1 MPDLGHSCPADGCG
15 PKADG
20 RNPFLERSDSTAMP
34 TAEDRLTNVELLLTH
49 LQHDFEQLS
58 QVVFRQQ
65 AELDALRKELTLLDS
80 RVVTL
85 SDSPEARDPL
95 DEKPPHY

>member
-1 MPDLGHSCPADGCG
+1 MSAD
-15 PKADG
+15 
-20 RNPFLERSDSTAMP
+20 
-34 TAEDRLTNVELLLTH
+34 DRLTNVELLLTH
-49 LQHDFEQLS
+49 LQHDLEQLS
-58 QVVFRQQ
+58 QVVYRQQ

-85 SDSPEARDPL
+85 AEGPEVRDPL

>member
-1 MPDLGHSCPADGCG
+1 MPDAN
-15 PKADG
+15 A
-20 RNPFLERSDSTAMP
+20 N
-34 TAEDRLTNVELLLTH
+34 DRLTSVELLLTH

-65 AELDALRKELTLLDS
+65 AELDALRKELVLLDS

-85 SDSPEARDPL
+85 ATEVPEVRDPL
-95 DEKPPHY
+95 AEKPPHY

>member
-1 MPDLGHSCPADGCG
+1 MSASNTD
-15 PKADG
+15 
-20 RNPFLERSDSTAMP
+20 
-34 TAEDRLTNVELLLTH
+34 DRITNVELLMTH

-65 AELDALRKELTLLDS
+65 AELNALRKELALLDT

-85 SDSPEARDPL
+85 SAESPEVRDPQA
-95 DEKPPHY
+95 EKPPHY

>member
-1 MPDLGHSCPADGCG
+1 M
-15 PKADG
+15 
-20 RNPFLERSDSTAMP
+20 STAD
-34 TAEDRLTNVELLLTH
+34 DRLTSVELLLTH

-65 AELDALRKELTLLDS
+65 AELDALRKELALLDT

-85 SDSPEARDPL
+85 STEVPEVRDPQA
-95 DEKPPHY
+95 EKPPHY

>member
-1 MPDLGHSCPADGCG
+1 MSAPATD
-15 PKADG
+15 
-20 RNPFLERSDSTAMP
+20 
-34 TAEDRLTNVELLLTH
+34 DRVVNVELLLTH

-65 AELDALRKELTLLDS
+65 AEIDALKTEVAKLSTRI
-80 RVVTL
+80 VTL
-85 SDSPEARDPL
+85 ADDPEVRDPQ

>member
-1 MPDLGHSCPADGCG
+1 MPA
-15 PKADG
+15 
-20 RNPFLERSDSTAMP
+20 T
-34 TAEDRLTNVELLLTH
+34 EDRLTNVELLLTH

-65 AELDALRKELTLLDS
+65 SEIDALRKELVLLDS

-85 SDSPEARDPL
+85 TEGPEIRDPQA
-95 DEKPPHY
+95 EKPPHY

>member
-1 MPDLGHSCPADGCG
+1 MPAQATD
-15 PKADG
+15 
-20 RNPFLERSDSTAMP
+20 
-34 TAEDRLTNVELLLTH
+34 DRVVNVELLLTH

-65 AELDALRKELTLLDS
+65 AELDALRKELVLLDT

-85 SDSPEARDPL
+85 STEAPEVRDPQ

>member
-1 MPDLGHSCPADGCG
+1 
-15 PKADG
+15 
-20 RNPFLERSDSTAMP
+20 MP
-34 TAEDRLTNVELLLTH
+34 TADDRLTSVELLLTH

-65 AELDALRKELTLLDS
+65 AELDALRKELVLLDT

-85 SDSPEARDPL
+85 STEVPEVRDPQA
-95 DEKPPHY
+95 EKPPHY

>member
-1 MPDLGHSCPADGCG
+1 MAEIL
-15 PKADG
+15 
-20 RNPFLERSDSTAMP
+20 FLERSDSTAMP
-34 TAEDRLTNVELLLTH
+34 SADDRLTNVELLLTH
-49 LQHDFEQLS
+49 LQHDLEQLS

-65 AELDALRKELTLLDS
+65 AELDAVRKELTLLDS

-85 SDSPEARDPL
+85 SEGSETRDPL

>member
-1 MPDLGHSCPADGCG
+1 MPET
-15 PKADG
+15 
-20 RNPFLERSDSTAMP
+20 NSD
-34 TAEDRLTNVELLLTH
+34 DRVINVELLLTH

-65 AELDALRKELTLLDS
+65 AEIDTLKTEVAKLS
-80 RVVTL
+80 TRIVTL
-85 SDSPEARDPL
+85 ADDPEARDPQ

>member
-1 MPDLGHSCPADGCG
+1 MPAPA
-15 PKADG
+15 
-20 RNPFLERSDSTAMP
+20 P
-34 TAEDRLTNVELLLTH
+34 TTDDRVINVELLLTH

-65 AELDALRKELTLLDS
+65 AEIDALKTEVAKLNT

-85 SDSPEARDPL
+85 ADNPEVRDPQ